1 MHSWRQQPL
10 NIALMD
16 RCPLT
21 LEGLASFLKT
31 LPTQAKV
38 VVKETSVRAVA
49 DSVVYQQADVL
60 ISEMDGEDE
69 TVAQGRE
76 TLLALCTQL
85 PVARD
90 DALPLVAEFFNRVLL
105 GERVLSPQIGAF
117 LAPSVSGEEAATRK
131 LTRCESDVLAFL
143 FNGMSLRQIAELQR
157 RSIKTISAHKCSAM
171 RKLQVKNDSELFSLH
186 GNITRQLGGKWSKGT

>member
-85 PVARD
+85 PELRVIVYTRCQNAEEVGRLLNQPNISIVARD
-90 DALPLVAEFFNRVLL
+90 DALPLVAEFLIACCL
-105 GERVLSPQIGAF
+105 GNAF
-117 LAPSVSGEEAATRK
+117 
-131 LTRCESDVLAFL
+131 
-143 FNGMSLRQIAELQR
+143 
-157 RSIKTISAHKCSAM
+157 
-171 RKLQVKNDSELFSLH
+171 
-186 GNITRQLGGKWSKGT
+186 